1 MFIMVVTVG
10 GRLGASR
17 REAQGQQEAAAPAMD
32 GFGFLTS
39 EPTAGPIPGLMEGG
53 MGGGA
58 GAGGGGLD
66 ALGGGASRPAFVSAP
81 AAPPTRRP
89 SAAPVLA
96 DTAAADT
103 AAADTADADTDAA
116 DTADAD
122 AADADTDAAD
132 TDTDTAAAGING
144 AGTGSTDPALPPVS
158 YRPGDLAVRLDE
170 GLKMSAGLTA
180 TVVARSGDRVRLY
193 GGPSGGSNVDGD
205 GDGDEEELLFS
216 GRDFGNAPA
225 VGSVLPSEEEGDGW
239 TLLINFGRSSGR
251 GGTGALTFDGRGR
264 AVGYLGNLLE
274 GTSGNGGG
282 GLTPWMTY
290 VSCGTAEEDSGGK
303 GFFGEGPEMIGG
315 LYEVDPT
322 GRTPPAPASVME
334 GWGETGDALPSYTAF
349 AVDGRRVS
357 APAFFVAAGGDG
369 GSSFVRR
376 YRPGAASMNEHR
388 FSPAFRLLQDP
399 AAGAGV
405 TDYLVLD
412 PSDEDDEGGGDAG
425 TFSWVA
431 EAGGGRESSEA
442 HFEDV
447 SGMEVHGGIMYLA
460 AREERR
466 LLVLDLDAGT
476 YSSES
481 TEVGDLGADP
491 TTVRHVLGA
500 HFGRRRARLLRGPA
514 GPSAGISSRSLHP
527 GHAHSYAET
536 VPQDVPS
543 LYVAE
548 AGDKKEANMVAGRTD
563 DGRYVAVLVGRNWE
577 DKGDV
582 MGIAFSPDLMHMYV
596 AFDGEG
602 EVFDVTREDG
612 WSFADP
618 TLSPVYLG
626 EEGEDDDR

>member
-66 ALGGGASRPAFVSAP
+66 APGGGASRPAFVSAP
-81 AAPPTRRP
+81 AAPPRPLASPPLGPPTRRP

-103 AAADTADADTDAA
+103 AAADTADADTADADTDAA
-116 DTADAD
+116 DTAAAD

-282 GLTPWMTY
+282 
-290 VSCGTAEEDSGGK
+290 D
-303 GFFGEGPEMIGG
+303 
-315 LYEVDPT
+315 
-322 GRTPPAPASVME
+322 
-334 GWGETGDALPSYTAF
+334 
-349 AVDGRRVS
+349 
-357 APAFFVAAGGDG
+357 
-369 GSSFVRR
+369 
-376 YRPGAASMNEHR
+376 
-388 FSPAFRLLQDP
+388 
-399 AAGAGV
+399 
-405 TDYLVLD
+405 
-412 PSDEDDEGGGDAG
+412 
-425 TFSWVA
+425 
-431 EAGGGRESSEA
+431 
-442 HFEDV
+442 
-447 SGMEVHGGIMYLA
+447 
-460 AREERR
+460 
-466 LLVLDLDAGT
+466 
-476 YSSES
+476 
-481 TEVGDLGADP
+481 
-491 TTVRHVLGA
+491 
-500 HFGRRRARLLRGPA
+500 
-514 GPSAGISSRSLHP
+514 
-527 GHAHSYAET
+527 
-536 VPQDVPS
+536 
-543 LYVAE
+543 
-548 AGDKKEANMVAGRTD
+548 
-563 DGRYVAVLVGRNWE
+563 
-577 DKGDV
+577 
-582 MGIAFSPDLMHMYV
+582 
-596 AFDGEG
+596 
-602 EVFDVTREDG
+602 
-612 WSFADP
+612 
-618 TLSPVYLG
+618 
-626 EEGEDDDR
+626 

>member
-66 ALGGGASRPAFVSAP
+66 ALGGGASRPASVSAP
-81 AAPPTRRP
+81 AAPPRPLASSPLGPPTRRP

-103 AAADTADADTDAA
+103 AAADTAEADTAAA
-116 DTADAD
+116 DT
-122 AADADTDAAD
+122 ADADTDAAD

-144 AGTGSTDPALPPVS
+144 AGTGSTDPALPPIS

-282 GLTPWMTY
+282 
-290 VSCGTAEEDSGGK
+290 D
-303 GFFGEGPEMIGG
+303 
-315 LYEVDPT
+315 
-322 GRTPPAPASVME
+322 
-334 GWGETGDALPSYTAF
+334 
-349 AVDGRRVS
+349 
-357 APAFFVAAGGDG
+357 
-369 GSSFVRR
+369 
-376 YRPGAASMNEHR
+376 
-388 FSPAFRLLQDP
+388 
-399 AAGAGV
+399 
-405 TDYLVLD
+405 
-412 PSDEDDEGGGDAG
+412 
-425 TFSWVA
+425 
-431 EAGGGRESSEA
+431 
-442 HFEDV
+442 
-447 SGMEVHGGIMYLA
+447 
-460 AREERR
+460 
-466 LLVLDLDAGT
+466 
-476 YSSES
+476 
-481 TEVGDLGADP
+481 
-491 TTVRHVLGA
+491 
-500 HFGRRRARLLRGPA
+500 
-514 GPSAGISSRSLHP
+514 
-527 GHAHSYAET
+527 
-536 VPQDVPS
+536 
-543 LYVAE
+543 
-548 AGDKKEANMVAGRTD
+548 
-563 DGRYVAVLVGRNWE
+563 
-577 DKGDV
+577 
-582 MGIAFSPDLMHMYV
+582 
-596 AFDGEG
+596 
-602 EVFDVTREDG
+602 
-612 WSFADP
+612 
-618 TLSPVYLG
+618 
-626 EEGEDDDR
+626 